1 MTPGAA
7 VAWGDTI
14 AAGRPVRVFRP
25 SEGGRGTLVWAH
37 GGSWT
42 GGSVAGWH
50 EPCADVAALGGWNV
64 VSVGYRVAPAHPHPA
79 PLSDVAAVVRW
90 ASERIGGPVAVG
102 GDSAGGTIAASVAL
116 ALRGL
121 AHAPV
126 AQLLAYP
133 PLDPE
138 CGASSYRRDDFPNR
152 TDLRSSWRAYLGP
165 TPLLDPPATPW
176 HSDDLT
182 GLPFSVLLVGDGDPV
197 ADDVLE
203 YAARLTE
210 ADVPTRL
217 HEFTQMGHGE
227 FLRSGDSR
235 LRAALGQA
243 LRDIATHDI
252 ASSGARTGAAPTEE
266 LP

>member
-1 MTPGAA
+1 VTAHPALL
-7 VAWGDTI
+7 WGDTV
-14 AAGRPVRVFRP
+14 AAGRPVRLFRP

-50 EPCADVAALGGWNV
+50 EPCADLAELGDWNV
-64 VSVGYRVAPAHPHPA
+64 VSVGYRTAPAHPHPA
-79 PLSDVAAVVRW
+79 ALSDVAAVVEW
-90 ASERIGGPVAVG
+90 AAERIGGLVAVG
-102 GDSAGGTIAASVAL
+102 GDSAGATIATSVAL
-116 ALRGL
+116 ALRGR

-138 CGASSYRRDDFPNR
+138 CGSPSYARDDFPNR

-176 HSDDLT
+176 HTDDLT

-197 ADDVLE
+197 IGDVRA
-203 YAARLTE
+203 YAARLAE
-210 ADVPTRL
+210 ASVPTRL
-217 HEFTQMGHGE
+217 HEFEQMGHGE
-227 FLRSGDSR
+227 FLRSGGSR
-235 LRAALGQA
+235 LRTALGQA
-243 LRDIATHDI
+243 LRDISAHDI
-252 ASSGARTGAAPTEE
+252 TSAGTRTGATPTKE